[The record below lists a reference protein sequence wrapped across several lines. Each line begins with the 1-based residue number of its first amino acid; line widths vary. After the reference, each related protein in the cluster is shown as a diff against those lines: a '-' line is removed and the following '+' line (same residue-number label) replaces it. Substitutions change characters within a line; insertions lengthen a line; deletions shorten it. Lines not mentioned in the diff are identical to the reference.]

1 MKTNIVIDISPPIL
15 FLAKFSSKWCYHFGF
30 VCPGM
35 PKLSKITSLLFFCNI
50 LRKKWV
56 MSYASNNEIL
66 LDTMKSIGWPSILK
80 APKIAILQHLKKKLK
95 TKLIFCM
102 QINIKFPTS
111 WFQHFGHQSFLQGD
125 AIMIDGHD
133 QAFSNKISSTQNIQ
147 KVNGVEEWSSL
158 FACR

>member
-56 MSYASNNEIL
+56 MSYENNNEIL
-66 LDTMKSIGWPSILK
+66 LDTMKLMGWSSILK
-80 APKIAILQHLKKKLK
+80 APKIVILQYLEKKLK
-95 TKLIFCM
+95 MKLIFCM
-102 QINIKFPTS
+102 QINTKVCYKLISTFWASKVPIR
-111 WFQHFGHQSFLQGD
+111 WYY
-125 AIMIDGHD
+125 HD
-133 QAFSNKISSTQNIQ
+133 WWA
-147 KVNGVEEWSSL
+147 WSSIL
-158 FACR
+158 K

>member
-56 MSYASNNEIL
+56 MSYANNNEIL
-66 LDTMKSIGWPSILK
+66 LDTMKLMGWSSILK
-80 APKIAILQHLKKKLK
+80 APKIVILQCLEKKLK
-95 TKLIFCM
+95 MKLIFCM
-102 QINIKFPTS
+102 QINTKVCYKLISTFWASKVPIR
-111 WFQHFGHQSFLQGD
+111 WYY
-125 AIMIDGHD
+125 HD
-133 QAFSNKISSTQNIQ
+133 WWA
-147 KVNGVEEWSSL
+147 WSSIL
-158 FACR
+158 K